1 MTSWLERSFPDRS
14 DLVSSLGAC
23 FLKVPGEKFSH
34 PENRGII
41 SNLIMITEL
50 FYLHILSITRSSLY
64 TRLFRSIH
72 RSAFRYRFTKNSST
86 GPKSLR
92 GFQGTFPW

>member
-1 MTSWLERSFPDRS
+1 MTSWLERSSPDRS

-23 FLKVPGEKFSH
+23 FSKVPGEKFSH

-50 FYLHILSITRSSLY
+50 FYVHILSIT
-64 TRLFRSIH
+64 
-72 RSAFRYRFTKNSST
+72 
-86 GPKSLR
+86 
-92 GFQGTFPW
+92 